1 MPALCKRRGGSMKIE
16 KKAGLFPWILITIG
30 VIFVLENFG
39 FIDDAFSKLWPLIL
53 IVIGAAIIFGER
65 GK

>member
-1 MPALCKRRGGSMKIE
+1 MKRDKSGGVF
-16 KKAGLFPWILITIG
+16 GWILITVG

-53 IVIGAAIIFGER
+53 IVIGAAIIFGNR